1 MLKGHRLDNDKIG
14 YMARLKYN
22 FTWKKYHFTWKKYH
36 FTWKKYHRWFGLVLS
51 VFMLV
56 FCVSG
61 IILNHRE
68 VFSGCEV
75 SRRWLP
81 ASYHIKNFNNGVV
94 KGTVVKNQKTASDST
109 EQSLAVEKN
118 PSIHANSSESPDS
131 VLAYGCAG
139 VFLTDSRLS
148 TWQDFNRGLPA
159 SIDERNVRHIVKAK
173 DGSLWCAA
181 LRDVYRYDEN
191 SHRWKKVELPGNEER
206 IMDVALGKDSMTV
219 VALTRSYV
227 YKISIFDSC
236 RLQGKP
242 AMAKF
247 HVGPATVVPPP
258 SEDYEPKTTL
268 FKLVWHLHS
277 GEFFG
282 LPGKLVVDA
291 IALVLI
297 VLSITG
303 ILLFILPYG
312 IRRVKKLA
320 AKARM
325 KRLGKQFAWN
335 MKWHNKIGYVTIV
348 LTLWIAI
355 TGMCLRPPLM
365 VPLVLNKLP
374 QAVGEDGNVWQ
385 DKLRAIRWDATQGDW
400 LVSTSDGFLRVD
412 EDFSQAPKMLATDE
426 CPKLSPMG
434 VTVFESDGKGG
445 WIVGSFRGI
454 YRWNPV
460 KSAAN
465 RTSAVDPLLALSLK
479 DSANHPSSQIL
490 DYFTGKPSVET
501 SMIPISDNLV
511 CGYSE
516 DFLGGKPL
524 VFDFAKGVEDAKG
537 QAVDLAKLQENKNLS
552 ANPQNLES
560 NRQHLYDNDE
570 SKTSKNEESMSDLIC
585 ETAPMSLW
593 NVALELHV
601 GRCYSPFLGP
611 LSDFFVFLSG
621 LLITLV
627 LLSGYIISR
636 RRRKKAQAR
645 LK

>member
-1 MLKGHRLDNDKIG
+1 MGIVKIREMM
-14 YMARLKYN
+14 YLCNPKMNVMARLKYN
-22 FTWKKYHFTWKKYH
+22 FTWKKYH
-36 FTWKKYHRWFGLVLS
+36 RWLGLVLS

-75 SRRWLP
+75 SRKWLP
-81 ASYHIKNFNNGVV
+81 ASYRIKNFNNGVV
-94 KGTVVKNQKTASDST
+94 KGTVVKKSAAH
-109 EQSLAVEKN
+109 SL
-118 PSIHANSSESPDS
+118 SSENCDS
-131 VLAYGCAG
+131 VLVYGCAG

-148 TWQDFNRGLPA
+148 TWQDFNAGLPE
-159 SIDERNVRHIVKAK
+159 SIDERNVRHVVKAK
-173 DGSLWCAA
+173 DGLLWCAA

-206 IMDVALGKDSMTV
+206 IMDVALAKDSMTV
-219 VALTRSYV
+219 VALTRSRVFTIVPFVQYGEIV
-227 YKISIFDSC
+227 KI
-236 RLQGKP
+236 GKSSSETYRVESKIIP
-242 AMAKF
+242 APKK
-247 HVGPATVVPPP
+247 
-258 SEDYEPKTTL
+258 YEPKTTL

-312 IRRVKKLA
+312 IRRAKKLA

-365 VPLVLNKLP
+365 VPLVLSKLP

-385 DKLRAIRWDATQGDW
+385 DKLRAIRWDAVLGDW
-400 LVSTSDGFLRVD
+400 LVSTSEGFLRVD
-412 EDFSQAPKMLATDE
+412 EDFSQAPKMLPDDE

-434 VTVFESDGKGG
+434 VTVWESDGKGG

-460 KSAAN
+460 N
-465 RTSAVDPLLALSLK
+465 HSL
-479 DSANHPSSQIL
+479 NQIL
-490 DYFTGKPSVET
+490 DYFTGKPSEET

-537 QAVDLAKLQENKNLS
+537 QAVALC
-552 ANPQNLES
+552 
-560 NRQHLYDNDE
+560 NDE
-570 SKTSKNEESMSDLIC
+570 PKTSRNEESMSDLIC

-611 LSDFFVFLSG
+611 LSDLFVFLSG

-627 LLSGYIISR
+627 LLSGYIISH

-645 LK
+645 LR

>member
-1 MLKGHRLDNDKIG
+1 
-14 YMARLKYN
+14 MARL
-22 FTWKKYHFTWKKYH
+22 KYHFTWKKYP
-36 FTWKKYHRWFGLVLS
+36 RGLGVVLS

-75 SRRWLP
+75 SRKWLP
-81 ASYHIKNFNNGVV
+81 ASYHVKNFNNGVV

-118 PSIHANSSESPDS
+118 PSVHANSSESPDS
-131 VLAYGCAG
+131 VLVYGCAG

-148 TWQDFNRGLPA
+148 TWQDFNAGLPE
-159 SIDERNVRHIVKAK
+159 SIDERNVRHVVKAK

-206 IMDVALGKDSMTV
+206 IMDVALAKDSMTV
-219 VALTRSYV
+219 VALTRSRVFTIVPFVQYGEIV
-227 YKISIFDSC
+227 KI
-236 RLQGKP
+236 GKSSSETYRVESKIIP
-242 AMAKF
+242 APKK
-247 HVGPATVVPPP
+247 
-258 SEDYEPKTTL
+258 YEPKTTL

-312 IRRVKKLA
+312 IRRAKKLA

-365 VPLVLNKLP
+365 VPLVLSKLP

-385 DKLRAIRWDATQGDW
+385 DKLRAIRWDAVQGDW
-400 LVSTSDGFLRVD
+400 LVSTSEGFLRVD
-412 EDFSQAPKMLATDE
+412 EDFSQAPKMLPDDE

-434 VTVFESDGKGG
+434 VTVWESDGKGG

-460 KSAAN
+460 N
-465 RTSAVDPLLALSLK
+465 HSL
-479 DSANHPSSQIL
+479 NQIL
-490 DYFTGKPSVET
+490 DYFTGKPSEET

-537 QAVDLAKLQENKNLS
+537 QAVALC
-552 ANPQNLES
+552 
-560 NRQHLYDNDE
+560 NDE
-570 SKTSKNEESMSDLIC
+570 PKKSRNEESMSDLIC

-611 LSDFFVFLSG
+611 LSDLFVFLSG
-621 LLITLV
+621 LFITLV
-627 LLSGYIISR
+627 LLSGYIISH

>member
-1 MLKGHRLDNDKIG
+1 
-14 YMARLKYN
+14 MARLKYN
-22 FTWKKYHFTWKKYH
+22 

-68 VFSGCEV
+68 AFSGCEV
-75 SRRWLP
+75 SRKWLP

-94 KGTVVKNQKTASDST
+94 KGTVVKKSAAH
-109 EQSLAVEKN
+109 SL
-118 PSIHANSSESPDS
+118 SSENCDS

-148 TWQDFNRGLPA
+148 TWQDFNAGLPE
-159 SIDERNVRHIVKAK
+159 SIDERNVRHVVKAK

-206 IMDVALGKDSMTV
+206 IMDVALAKDSMTV
-219 VALTRSYV
+219 VALTRSRVFTIVPFVQYGEIV
-227 YKISIFDSC
+227 KI
-236 RLQGKP
+236 GKSSSETYRVESKIIP
-242 AMAKF
+242 APKK
-247 HVGPATVVPPP
+247 
-258 SEDYEPKTTL
+258 YEPKTTL

-282 LPGKLVVDA
+282 LSGKLVVDA

-312 IRRVKKLA
+312 IRRAKKLA

-365 VPLVLNKLP
+365 VPLVLSKLP

-385 DKLRAIRWDATQGDW
+385 DKLRAIRWDAVQGDW
-400 LVSTSDGFLRVD
+400 LVSTSEGFLRVD
-412 EDFSQAPKMLATDE
+412 EDFSQAPKMLPDDE
-426 CPKLSPMG
+426 CTKLSPMG
-434 VTVFESDGKGG
+434 VTVWESDGKGG

-460 KSAAN
+460 N
-465 RTSAVDPLLALSLK
+465 HSL
-479 DSANHPSSQIL
+479 NQIL
-490 DYFTGKPSVET
+490 DYFTGKPSEET

-537 QAVDLAKLQENKNLS
+537 QAVALC
-552 ANPQNLES
+552 
-560 NRQHLYDNDE
+560 NDE
-570 SKTSKNEESMSDLIC
+570 PKTSRNEESMSDLIC

-611 LSDFFVFLSG
+611 LSDLFVFLSG

-627 LLSGYIISR
+627 LLSGYIISH

>member
-1 MLKGHRLDNDKIG
+1 MGIVKIREMM
-14 YMARLKYN
+14 YLCNPKMNVMARLKYN
-22 FTWKKYHFTWKKYH
+22 FTWKKYH
-36 FTWKKYHRWFGLVLS
+36 RWLGLVLS

-75 SRRWLP
+75 SRKWLP

-94 KGTVVKNQKTASDST
+94 KGTVVKKSAAH
-109 EQSLAVEKN
+109 SL
-118 PSIHANSSESPDS
+118 SSENCDS
-131 VLAYGCAG
+131 VLVYGCAG

-148 TWQDFNRGLPA
+148 TWQDFNAGLPE
-159 SIDERNVRHIVKAK
+159 SIDERNVRHVVKAK

-206 IMDVALGKDSMTV
+206 IMDVALAKDSMTV
-219 VALTRSYV
+219 VALTRSRVFTIVPFVQYGEIV
-227 YKISIFDSC
+227 KI
-236 RLQGKP
+236 GKSSSETYRVESKIIP
-242 AMAKF
+242 APKK
-247 HVGPATVVPPP
+247 
-258 SEDYEPKTTL
+258 YEPKTTL

-282 LPGKLVVDA
+282 LLGKLVVDA

-312 IRRVKKLA
+312 IRRAKKLA

-365 VPLVLNKLP
+365 VPLVLSKLP

-385 DKLRAIRWDATQGDW
+385 DKLRAIRWDAVQGDW
-400 LVSTSDGFLRVD
+400 LVSTSEGFLRVD
-412 EDFSQAPKMLATDE
+412 EDFSQAPKMLPDDE

-434 VTVFESDGKGG
+434 VTVWESDGKGG

-460 KSAAN
+460 N
-465 RTSAVDPLLALSLK
+465 HSL
-479 DSANHPSSQIL
+479 NQIL
-490 DYFTGKPSVET
+490 DYFTGKPSEET

-537 QAVDLAKLQENKNLS
+537 QAVALC
-552 ANPQNLES
+552 
-560 NRQHLYDNDE
+560 NDE
-570 SKTSKNEESMSDLIC
+570 PKKSRNEESMSDLIC

-611 LSDFFVFLSG
+611 LSDLFVFLSG

-627 LLSGYIISR
+627 LLSGYIISH

>member
-1 MLKGHRLDNDKIG
+1 MGIVKIREMM
-14 YMARLKYN
+14 YLCNPKMNVMARLKYN
-22 FTWKKYHFTWKKYH
+22 FTWKKYH
-36 FTWKKYHRWFGLVLS
+36 RWLGLVLS

-75 SRRWLP
+75 SRKWLP
-81 ASYHIKNFNNGVV
+81 ASYYIKNFNNGVV
-94 KGTVVKNQKTASDST
+94 KGTVVKKSAAH
-109 EQSLAVEKN
+109 SL
-118 PSIHANSSESPDS
+118 SSENCDS

-148 TWQDFNRGLPA
+148 TWQDFNAGLPE
-159 SIDERNVRHIVKAK
+159 SIDERNVRHVVKAK

-206 IMDVALGKDSMTV
+206 IMDVALAKDSMTV
-219 VALTRSYV
+219 VALTRSRVFTIVPFVQYGEIV
-227 YKISIFDSC
+227 KI
-236 RLQGKP
+236 GKSSSETYRVESKIIP
-242 AMAKF
+242 APKK
-247 HVGPATVVPPP
+247 
-258 SEDYEPKTTL
+258 YEPKTTL

-312 IRRVKKLA
+312 IRRAKKLA

-365 VPLVLNKLP
+365 VPLVLSKLP

-385 DKLRAIRWDATQGDW
+385 DKLRAIRWDAVQGDW
-400 LVSTSDGFLRVD
+400 LVSTSEGFLRVD
-412 EDFSQAPKMLATDE
+412 EDFSQAPKMLPDDE

-434 VTVFESDGKGG
+434 VTVWESDGKGG

-460 KSAAN
+460 N
-465 RTSAVDPLLALSLK
+465 HSL
-479 DSANHPSSQIL
+479 NQIL
-490 DYFTGKPSVET
+490 DYFTGKPSEET

-537 QAVDLAKLQENKNLS
+537 QAVALC
-552 ANPQNLES
+552 
-560 NRQHLYDNDE
+560 NDE
-570 SKTSKNEESMSDLIC
+570 PKKSRNEESMSDLIC

-611 LSDFFVFLSG
+611 LSDLFVFLSG

-627 LLSGYIISR
+627 LLSGYIISH

>member
-1 MLKGHRLDNDKIG
+1 MNV
-14 YMARLKYN
+14 MARLKYN
-22 FTWKKYHFTWKKYH
+22 FTWKKYH
-36 FTWKKYHRWFGLVLS
+36 RWLGLVLS

-75 SRRWLP
+75 SRKWLP

-94 KGTVVKNQKTASDST
+94 KGTVVKKSAGH
-109 EQSLAVEKN
+109 SL
-118 PSIHANSSESPDS
+118 SSENCDS

-139 VFLTDSRLS
+139 VFLADSRLS
-148 TWQDFNRGLPA
+148 TWQDFNAGLPE
-159 SIDERNVRHIVKAK
+159 SIDERNVRHVVKAK

-206 IMDVALGKDSMTV
+206 IMDVALAKDSMTV
-219 VALTRSYV
+219 VALTRSRVFTIVPFVQYGEIV
-227 YKISIFDSC
+227 KI
-236 RLQGKP
+236 GKSSSETYRVESKIIP
-242 AMAKF
+242 APKK
-247 HVGPATVVPPP
+247 
-258 SEDYEPKTTL
+258 YEPKTTL

-312 IRRVKKLA
+312 IRRAKKLA

-365 VPLVLNKLP
+365 VPLVLSKLP

-385 DKLRAIRWDATQGDW
+385 DKLRAIRWDAVQGDW
-400 LVSTSDGFLRVD
+400 LVSTSEGFLRVD
-412 EDFSQAPKMLATDE
+412 EDFSQAPKMLPDDE

-434 VTVFESDGKGG
+434 VTVWESDGKGG

-454 YRWNPV
+454 YCWNPV
-460 KSAAN
+460 N
-465 RTSAVDPLLALSLK
+465 HSL
-479 DSANHPSSQIL
+479 NQIL
-490 DYFTGKPSVET
+490 DYFTGKPSEET

-537 QAVDLAKLQENKNLS
+537 QAVALC
-552 ANPQNLES
+552 
-560 NRQHLYDNDE
+560 NDE
-570 SKTSKNEESMSDLIC
+570 PKTSRNEESMSDLIC

-611 LSDFFVFLSG
+611 LSDLFVFLSG

-627 LLSGYIISR
+627 LLSGYIISH
-636 RRRKKAQAR
+636 RRRKKAQTR

>member
-1 MLKGHRLDNDKIG
+1 MGIVKIREMM
-14 YMARLKYN
+14 YLCNPKMNVMARLKYN
-22 FTWKKYHFTWKKYH
+22 

-68 VFSGCEV
+68 AFSGCEV
-75 SRRWLP
+75 SRKWLP
-81 ASYHIKNFNNGVV
+81 ASYHVKNFNNGVV
-94 KGTVVKNQKTASDST
+94 KGTVVKKSAAH
-109 EQSLAVEKN
+109 SL
-118 PSIHANSSESPDS
+118 SSENCDS
-131 VLAYGCAG
+131 VLVYGCAG

-148 TWQDFNRGLPA
+148 TWQDFNAGLPE
-159 SIDERNVRHIVKAK
+159 SIDERNVRHVVKAK

-206 IMDVALGKDSMTV
+206 IMDVALAKDSMTV
-219 VALTRSYV
+219 VALTRSRVFTIVPFVQYGEIG
-227 YKISIFDSC
+227 KI
-236 RLQGKP
+236 GKSSSETYRVESKIIP
-242 AMAKF
+242 APKK
-247 HVGPATVVPPP
+247 
-258 SEDYEPKTTL
+258 YEPKTTL

-312 IRRVKKLA
+312 IRRAKKLA

-365 VPLVLNKLP
+365 VPLVLSKLP
-374 QAVGEDGNVWQ
+374 QTVGEDGNVWQ
-385 DKLRAIRWDATQGDW
+385 DKLRAIRWDAVQGDW
-400 LVSTSDGFLRVD
+400 LVSTSEGFLRVD
-412 EDFSQAPKMLATDE
+412 EDFSQAPKMLPDDE

-434 VTVFESDGKGG
+434 VTVWESDGKGG

-460 KSAAN
+460 N
-465 RTSAVDPLLALSLK
+465 HSL
-479 DSANHPSSQIL
+479 NQIL
-490 DYFTGKPSVET
+490 DYFTGKPSEET

-537 QAVDLAKLQENKNLS
+537 QAVALC
-552 ANPQNLES
+552 
-560 NRQHLYDNDE
+560 NDE
-570 SKTSKNEESMSDLIC
+570 PKKTRNEESMSDLIC

-611 LSDFFVFLSG
+611 LSDLFVFLSG

-627 LLSGYIISR
+627 LLSGYIISH

>member
-1 MLKGHRLDNDKIG
+1 MGIVKIREMM
-14 YMARLKYN
+14 YLCNPKMNVMARLKYN
-22 FTWKKYHFTWKKYH
+22 FTWKKYH
-36 FTWKKYHRWFGLVLS
+36 RWLGLVLS

-61 IILNHRE
+61 IILNHRKA
-68 VFSGCEV
+68 FSGCEV
-75 SRRWLP
+75 SRKWLP

-94 KGTVVKNQKTASDST
+94 KGTVVKKSAAH
-109 EQSLAVEKN
+109 SL
-118 PSIHANSSESPDS
+118 SSENCDS

-148 TWQDFNRGLPA
+148 TWQDFNAGLPK
-159 SIDERNVRHIVKAK
+159 SIDERNVRHLVQAR

-191 SHRWKKVELPGNEER
+191 ARQWKKVELPGNEER
-206 IMDVALGKDSMTV
+206 IMDVALGKNSIQV
-219 VALTRSYV
+219 VALTRSRIFEITPIASNIDVSESPSSLDSSAKGGVSEKSPDIFEKKSGGFSEKVGTFLGKYRV
-227 YKISIFDSC
+227 EAKII
-236 RLQGKP
+236 P
-242 AMAKF
+242 APKN
-247 HVGPATVVPPP
+247 
-258 SEDYEPKTTL
+258 YEPKTTL

-312 IRRVKKLA
+312 IRRAKKLA

-365 VPLVLNKLP
+365 VPLVLSKLP

-385 DKLRAIRWDATQGDW
+385 DKLRAIRWDAVQGDW
-400 LVSTSDGFLRVD
+400 LVSTSEGFLRVD
-412 EDFSQAPKMLATDE
+412 EDFSQAPKMLPDDE

-434 VTVFESDGKGG
+434 VTVWESDGKGG

-460 KSAAN
+460 N
-465 RTSAVDPLLALSLK
+465 HSL
-479 DSANHPSSQIL
+479 NQIL
-490 DYFTGKPSVET
+490 DYFTGKPSEET

-537 QAVDLAKLQENKNLS
+537 QAVALC
-552 ANPQNLES
+552 
-560 NRQHLYDNDE
+560 NDE
-570 SKTSKNEESMSDLIC
+570 PKTSRNEESMSDLIC

-611 LSDFFVFLSG
+611 LSDLFVFLSG

-627 LLSGYIISR
+627 LLSGYIISH

>member
-1 MLKGHRLDNDKIG
+1 MGIVKIREMM
-14 YMARLKYN
+14 YLCNPKMNVMARLKYN
-22 FTWKKYHFTWKKYH
+22 FTWKKYH
-36 FTWKKYHRWFGLVLS
+36 RWLGLVLS

-75 SRRWLP
+75 SRKWLP
-81 ASYHIKNFNNGVV
+81 ASYYIKNFNNGVV
-94 KGTVVKNQKTASDST
+94 KGTVMKKSAAH
-109 EQSLAVEKN
+109 SL
-118 PSIHANSSESPDS
+118 SSENCDS
-131 VLAYGCAG
+131 VLVYGCAG

-148 TWQDFNRGLPA
+148 TWQDFNAGLPE
-159 SIDERNVRHIVKAK
+159 SIDERNVRHVVKAK

-206 IMDVALGKDSMTV
+206 IMDVALAKDSMTV
-219 VALTRSYV
+219 VALTRSRVFTIVPFVQYGEIV
-227 YKISIFDSC
+227 KI
-236 RLQGKP
+236 GKSSSETYRVESKIIP
-242 AMAKF
+242 APKK
-247 HVGPATVVPPP
+247 
-258 SEDYEPKTTL
+258 YEPKTTL

-312 IRRVKKLA
+312 IRRAKKLA

-365 VPLVLNKLP
+365 VPLVLSKLP

-385 DKLRAIRWDATQGDW
+385 DKLRAIRWDAVQGDW
-400 LVSTSDGFLRVD
+400 LVSTSEGFLRVD
-412 EDFSQAPKMLATDE
+412 EDFSQAPKMLPDDE

-434 VTVFESDGKGG
+434 VTVWESDGKGG

-460 KSAAN
+460 N
-465 RTSAVDPLLALSLK
+465 HSL
-479 DSANHPSSQIL
+479 NQIL
-490 DYFTGKPSVET
+490 DYFTGKPSEET

-537 QAVDLAKLQENKNLS
+537 QAVALC
-552 ANPQNLES
+552 
-560 NRQHLYDNDE
+560 NDE
-570 SKTSKNEESMSDLIC
+570 PKTSRNEESMSDLIC

-611 LSDFFVFLSG
+611 LSDLFVFLSG

-627 LLSGYIISR
+627 LLSGYIISH

>member
-1 MLKGHRLDNDKIG
+1 MGIVKIREMM
-14 YMARLKYN
+14 YLCNPKMNVMARLKYN
-22 FTWKKYHFTWKKYH
+22 FTWKKYH
-36 FTWKKYHRWFGLVLS
+36 RWLGLVLS

-75 SRRWLP
+75 SRKWLP

-94 KGTVVKNQKTASDST
+94 KGTVVKKSAAH
-109 EQSLAVEKN
+109 SL
-118 PSIHANSSESPDS
+118 SSENCDS

-148 TWQDFNRGLPA
+148 TWQDFNAGLPE
-159 SIDERNVRHIVKAK
+159 SIDERNVRHVVKAK

-206 IMDVALGKDSMTV
+206 IMDVALAKDSMTV
-219 VALTRSYV
+219 VALTRSRVFTIVPFVQYGEIV
-227 YKISIFDSC
+227 KI
-236 RLQGKP
+236 GKSSSETYRVESKIIP
-242 AMAKF
+242 APKK
-247 HVGPATVVPPP
+247 
-258 SEDYEPKTTL
+258 YEPKTTL

-312 IRRVKKLA
+312 IRRAKKLA

-365 VPLVLNKLP
+365 VPLVLSKLP

-385 DKLRAIRWDATQGDW
+385 DKLRAIRWDAVQGDW
-400 LVSTSDGFLRVD
+400 LVSTSEGFLRVD
-412 EDFSQAPKMLATDE
+412 EDFSQAPKMLPDDE

-434 VTVFESDGKGG
+434 VTVWESDGKGG

-460 KSAAN
+460 N
-465 RTSAVDPLLALSLK
+465 HSL
-479 DSANHPSSQIL
+479 NQIL
-490 DYFTGKPSVET
+490 DYFTGKPSEET
-501 SMIPISDNLV
+501 SMIPISDNPV

-537 QAVDLAKLQENKNLS
+537 QAVALC
-552 ANPQNLES
+552 
-560 NRQHLYDNDE
+560 NDE
-570 SKTSKNEESMSDLIC
+570 PKTSRNEESMSDLIC

-611 LSDFFVFLSG
+611 LSDLFVFLSG

-627 LLSGYIISR
+627 LLSGYIISH

>member
-1 MLKGHRLDNDKIG
+1 
-14 YMARLKYN
+14 MARLKYN
-22 FTWKKYHFTWKKYH
+22 FTWKKYH
-36 FTWKKYHRWFGLVLS
+36 RWLGLVLS

-56 FCVSG
+56 FSVSG

-75 SRRWLP
+75 SRKWLP

-94 KGTVVKNQKTASDST
+94 KGTVVKKSAAH
-109 EQSLAVEKN
+109 SL
-118 PSIHANSSESPDS
+118 SSENCDS

-148 TWQDFNRGLPA
+148 TWQDFNAGLPE
-159 SIDERNVRHIVKAK
+159 SIDERNVRHVVKAK

-206 IMDVALGKDSMTV
+206 IMDVALAKDSMTV
-219 VALTRSYV
+219 VALTRSRVFTIVPFVQYGEIV
-227 YKISIFDSC
+227 KI
-236 RLQGKP
+236 GKSSSETYRVESKIIP
-242 AMAKF
+242 APKK
-247 HVGPATVVPPP
+247 
-258 SEDYEPKTTL
+258 YEPKTTL

-312 IRRVKKLA
+312 IRRAKKLA

-365 VPLVLNKLP
+365 VPLVLSKLP

-385 DKLRAIRWDATQGDW
+385 DKLRAIRWDAVQDDW
-400 LVSTSDGFLRVD
+400 LVSTSEGFLRVD
-412 EDFSQAPKMLATDE
+412 EDFSQAPKMLPDDE

-434 VTVFESDGKGG
+434 VTVWESDGKGG

-460 KSAAN
+460 N
-465 RTSAVDPLLALSLK
+465 HSL
-479 DSANHPSSQIL
+479 NQIL
-490 DYFTGKPSVET
+490 DYFTGKPSEET

-537 QAVDLAKLQENKNLS
+537 QAVALC
-552 ANPQNLES
+552 
-560 NRQHLYDNDE
+560 NDE
-570 SKTSKNEESMSDLIC
+570 PKTSRNEESMSDLIC

-611 LSDFFVFLSG
+611 LSDLFVFLSG

-627 LLSGYIISR
+627 FLSGYIISH

>member
-1 MLKGHRLDNDKIG
+1 
-14 YMARLKYN
+14 MARLKYN
-22 FTWKKYHFTWKKYH
+22 FTWKKYH
-36 FTWKKYHRWFGLVLS
+36 RWLGLVLS

-75 SRRWLP
+75 SRKWLP
-81 ASYHIKNFNNGVV
+81 ASYYIKNFNNGVV
-94 KGTVVKNQKTASDST
+94 KGTVVKKSAAH
-109 EQSLAVEKN
+109 SL
-118 PSIHANSSESPDS
+118 SSENCDS

-148 TWQDFNRGLPA
+148 TWQDFNAGLPE
-159 SIDERNVRHIVKAK
+159 SIDERNVRHVVKAK

-191 SHRWKKVELPGNEER
+191 SHRWKKVELPDNEER
-206 IMDVALGKDSMTV
+206 IMDVALAKDSMTV
-219 VALTRSYV
+219 VALTRSRVFTIVPFVQYGEIV
-227 YKISIFDSC
+227 KI
-236 RLQGKP
+236 GKSSSETYRVESKIIP
-242 AMAKF
+242 APKK
-247 HVGPATVVPPP
+247 
-258 SEDYEPKTTL
+258 YEPKTTL

-312 IRRVKKLA
+312 IRRAKKLA

-365 VPLVLNKLP
+365 VPLVLSKLP

-385 DKLRAIRWDATQGDW
+385 DKLRAIRWDAVQGDW
-400 LVSTSDGFLRVD
+400 LVSTSEGFLRVD
-412 EDFSQAPKMLATDE
+412 EDFSQAPKMLPDDE

-434 VTVFESDGKGG
+434 VTVWESDSKGG

-460 KSAAN
+460 N
-465 RTSAVDPLLALSLK
+465 HSL
-479 DSANHPSSQIL
+479 NQIL
-490 DYFTGKPSVET
+490 DYFTGKPSEET

-537 QAVDLAKLQENKNLS
+537 QAVALC
-552 ANPQNLES
+552 
-560 NRQHLYDNDE
+560 NDE
-570 SKTSKNEESMSDLIC
+570 PKTSRNEESMSDLIC

-611 LSDFFVFLSG
+611 LSDLFVFLSG

-627 LLSGYIISR
+627 LLSGYIISH

>member
-1 MLKGHRLDNDKIG
+1 MGIVKIREMM
-14 YMARLKYN
+14 YLCNPKMNVMARLKYN
-22 FTWKKYHFTWKKYH
+22 FTWKKYH
-36 FTWKKYHRWFGLVLS
+36 RWLGLVLS

-75 SRRWLP
+75 SRKWLP
-81 ASYHIKNFNNGVV
+81 ASYYIKNFNNGVV
-94 KGTVVKNQKTASDST
+94 KGTVVKKSAAH
-109 EQSLAVEKN
+109 SL
-118 PSIHANSSESPDS
+118 SSENCDS

-148 TWQDFNRGLPA
+148 TWQDFNAGLPE
-159 SIDERNVRHIVKAK
+159 SIDERNVRHVVKAK

-206 IMDVALGKDSMTV
+206 IMDVALAKDSVTV
-219 VALTRSYV
+219 VALTRSRVFTIVPFVQYGEIV
-227 YKISIFDSC
+227 KI
-236 RLQGKP
+236 GKSSSETYRVESKIIP
-242 AMAKF
+242 APKK
-247 HVGPATVVPPP
+247 
-258 SEDYEPKTTL
+258 YEPKTTL
-268 FKLVWHLHS
+268 FKLVWYLHS

-312 IRRVKKLA
+312 IRRAKKLA

-365 VPLVLNKLP
+365 VPLVLSKLP

-385 DKLRAIRWDATQGDW
+385 DKLRAIRWDAVQGDW
-400 LVSTSDGFLRVD
+400 LVSTSEGFLRVD
-412 EDFSQAPKMLATDE
+412 EDFSQAPKMLPDDE

-434 VTVFESDGKGG
+434 VTVWESDGKGG

-460 KSAAN
+460 N
-465 RTSAVDPLLALSLK
+465 HSL
-479 DSANHPSSQIL
+479 NQIL
-490 DYFTGKPSVET
+490 DYFTGKPSEET

-537 QAVDLAKLQENKNLS
+537 QAVALC
-552 ANPQNLES
+552 
-560 NRQHLYDNDE
+560 NDE
-570 SKTSKNEESMSDLIC
+570 PKKSRNEESMSDLIC

-611 LSDFFVFLSG
+611 LSDLFVFLSG

-627 LLSGYIISR
+627 LLSGYIISH

>member
-1 MLKGHRLDNDKIG
+1 
-14 YMARLKYN
+14 MARLKYN
-22 FTWKKYHFTWKKYH
+22 FTWKKYH
-36 FTWKKYHRWFGLVLS
+36 RWLGLVLS

-75 SRRWLP
+75 SRKWLP
-81 ASYHIKNFNNGVV
+81 ASYYIKNFNNGVV
-94 KGTVVKNQKTASDST
+94 KGTVVKKSAAH
-109 EQSLAVEKN
+109 SL
-118 PSIHANSSESPDS
+118 SSENCDS

-148 TWQDFNRGLPA
+148 TWQDFNAGLPE
-159 SIDERNVRHIVKAK
+159 SIDERNVRHVVKAK

-206 IMDVALGKDSMTV
+206 IMDVALAKDSMTV
-219 VALTRSYV
+219 VALTRSRVFTIVPFVQYGEIV
-227 YKISIFDSC
+227 KI
-236 RLQGKP
+236 GKSSSETYRVESKIIP
-242 AMAKF
+242 APKK
-247 HVGPATVVPPP
+247 
-258 SEDYEPKTTL
+258 YEPKTTL

-312 IRRVKKLA
+312 IRRAKKLA

-365 VPLVLNKLP
+365 VPLVLSKLP

-385 DKLRAIRWDATQGDW
+385 DKLRAIRWDAVQGDW
-400 LVSTSDGFLRVD
+400 LVSTSEGFLRVD
-412 EDFSQAPKMLATDE
+412 EDFSQAPKMLPDDE

-434 VTVFESDGKGG
+434 VTVWESDGKGG

-460 KSAAN
+460 N
-465 RTSAVDPLLALSLK
+465 HSL
-479 DSANHPSSQIL
+479 NQIL
-490 DYFTGKPSVET
+490 DYFTGKPSEET

-537 QAVDLAKLQENKNLS
+537 QAVALC
-552 ANPQNLES
+552 
-560 NRQHLYDNDE
+560 NDE
-570 SKTSKNEESMSDLIC
+570 PKKSRNEESMSDLIC

-611 LSDFFVFLSG
+611 LSDLFVFLSG

-627 LLSGYIISR
+627 FLSGYIISH

>member
-1 MLKGHRLDNDKIG
+1 MGIVKIREMM
-14 YMARLKYN
+14 YLCNPKMNVMARLKYN
-22 FTWKKYHFTWKKYH
+22 FTWKKYH
-36 FTWKKYHRWFGLVLS
+36 RWLGLVLS

-68 VFSGCEV
+68 AFSGCEV
-75 SRRWLP
+75 SRKWLP
-81 ASYHIKNFNNGVV
+81 ASYHVKNFNNGVV

-118 PSIHANSSESPDS
+118 PSVHANSSESPDS
-131 VLAYGCAG
+131 VLVYGCAG

-148 TWQDFNRGLPA
+148 TWQDFNAGLPE
-159 SIDERNVRHIVKAK
+159 SIDERNVRHVVKAK

-206 IMDVALGKDSMTV
+206 IMDVALAKDSMTV
-219 VALTRSYV
+219 VALTRSRVFTIVPFVQYGEIV
-227 YKISIFDSC
+227 KI
-236 RLQGKP
+236 GKSSSETYRVESKIIP
-242 AMAKF
+242 APKK
-247 HVGPATVVPPP
+247 
-258 SEDYEPKTTL
+258 YEPKTTL

-312 IRRVKKLA
+312 IRRAKKLA

-365 VPLVLNKLP
+365 VPLVLSKLP

-385 DKLRAIRWDATQGDW
+385 DKLRAIRWDAVQGDW
-400 LVSTSDGFLRVD
+400 LVSTSEGFLRVD
-412 EDFSQAPKMLATDE
+412 EDFSQAPKMLPDDE

-434 VTVFESDGKGG
+434 VTVWESDGKGG

-460 KSAAN
+460 N
-465 RTSAVDPLLALSLK
+465 HSL
-479 DSANHPSSQIL
+479 NQIL
-490 DYFTGKPSVET
+490 DYFTGKPSEET

-537 QAVDLAKLQENKNLS
+537 QAVALC
-552 ANPQNLES
+552 
-560 NRQHLYDNDE
+560 NDE
-570 SKTSKNEESMSDLIC
+570 PKKSRNEESMSDLIC

-611 LSDFFVFLSG
+611 LSDLFVFLSG

-627 LLSGYIISR
+627 LLSGYIISH

>member
-1 MLKGHRLDNDKIG
+1 
-14 YMARLKYN
+14 MARLKYN
-22 FTWKKYHFTWKKYH
+22 FTWKKYH
-36 FTWKKYHRWFGLVLS
+36 RWLGLVLS

-75 SRRWLP
+75 SRKWLP

-94 KGTVVKNQKTASDST
+94 KGTVVKKSAAH
-109 EQSLAVEKN
+109 SL
-118 PSIHANSSESPDS
+118 SSENCDS

-148 TWQDFNRGLPA
+148 TWQDFNAGLPE
-159 SIDERNVRHIVKAK
+159 SIDERNVRHVVKAK

-206 IMDVALGKDSMTV
+206 IMDVALAKDSMTV
-219 VALTRSYV
+219 VALTRSRVFTIVPFVQYGEIV
-227 YKISIFDSC
+227 KI
-236 RLQGKP
+236 GKSFSETYRVESKIIP
-242 AMAKF
+242 APKK
-247 HVGPATVVPPP
+247 
-258 SEDYEPKTTL
+258 YEPKTTL

-312 IRRVKKLA
+312 IRRAKELA
-320 AKARM
+320 VKARM

-335 MKWHNKIGYVTIV
+335 LKWHNKIGYVTIV

-365 VPLVLNKLP
+365 VPLALSKLP

-385 DKLRAIRWDATQGDW
+385 DKLRAIRWDAVQGDW
-400 LVSTSDGFLRVD
+400 LVSTSEGFLRVD
-412 EDFSQAPKMLATDE
+412 EDFSQAPKMLPDDE

-434 VTVFESDGKGG
+434 VTVWESDGKGG

-460 KSAAN
+460 N
-465 RTSAVDPLLALSLK
+465 HSL
-479 DSANHPSSQIL
+479 NQIL
-490 DYFTGKPSVET
+490 DYFTGKPSEET

-537 QAVDLAKLQENKNLS
+537 QAVALC
-552 ANPQNLES
+552 
-560 NRQHLYDNDE
+560 NDE
-570 SKTSKNEESMSDLIC
+570 PKTSRNEESMSDLIC

-611 LSDFFVFLSG
+611 LSDLFVFLSG

-627 LLSGYIISR
+627 LLSGYIISH

>member
-1 MLKGHRLDNDKIG
+1 
-14 YMARLKYN
+14 MARLKYN
-22 FTWKKYHFTWKKYH
+22 FTWKKYH
-36 FTWKKYHRWFGLVLS
+36 RWLGLVLS

-75 SRRWLP
+75 SRKWLP
-81 ASYHIKNFNNGVV
+81 ASYYIKNFNNGVV
-94 KGTVVKNQKTASDST
+94 KGTVVKKSAAH
-109 EQSLAVEKN
+109 SL
-118 PSIHANSSESPDS
+118 SSENCDS
-131 VLAYGCAG
+131 VLVYGCAG

-148 TWQDFNRGLPA
+148 TWQDFNAGLPE
-159 SIDERNVRHIVKAK
+159 SIDERNVRHVVKAK

-206 IMDVALGKDSMTV
+206 IMDVALAKDSMTV
-219 VALTRSYV
+219 VALTRSRVFTIVPFVQYGEIV
-227 YKISIFDSC
+227 KI
-236 RLQGKP
+236 GKSSSETYRVESKIIP
-242 AMAKF
+242 APKK
-247 HVGPATVVPPP
+247 
-258 SEDYEPKTTL
+258 YEPKTTL

-312 IRRVKKLA
+312 IRRAKKLA

-365 VPLVLNKLP
+365 VPLVLSKLP

-385 DKLRAIRWDATQGDW
+385 DKLRAIRWDAVQGDW
-400 LVSTSDGFLRVD
+400 LVSTSEGFLRVD
-412 EDFSQAPKMLATDE
+412 EDFSQAPKMLPDDE

-434 VTVFESDGKGG
+434 VTVWESDGKGG

-460 KSAAN
+460 N
-465 RTSAVDPLLALSLK
+465 HSL
-479 DSANHPSSQIL
+479 NQIL
-490 DYFTGKPSVET
+490 DYFTGKPSEET

-537 QAVDLAKLQENKNLS
+537 QAVALC
-552 ANPQNLES
+552 
-560 NRQHLYDNDE
+560 NDE
-570 SKTSKNEESMSDLIC
+570 PKTSRNEESMSDLIC

-611 LSDFFVFLSG
+611 LSDLFVFLSG

-627 LLSGYIISR
+627 FLSGYIISH

>member
-1 MLKGHRLDNDKIG
+1 
-14 YMARLKYN
+14 MARLKYN
-22 FTWKKYHFTWKKYH
+22 

-68 VFSGCEV
+68 AFSGCEV
-75 SRRWLP
+75 SRKWLP
-81 ASYHIKNFNNGVV
+81 ASYHVKNFNNGIV
-94 KGTVVKNQKTASDST
+94 KGTVVKNSGSLAISEGFSDSI
-109 EQSLAVEKN
+109 LV
-118 PSIHANSSESPDS
+118 
-131 VLAYGCAG
+131 YGCAG
-139 VFLTDSRLS
+139 VFLTDYQLS
-148 TWQDFNRGLPA
+148 TWQDFNAGLPK
-159 SIDERNVRHIVKAK
+159 SIDERNVRHLVQAK

-191 SHRWKKVELPGNEER
+191 ARQWKKVELPGNEER
-206 IMDVALGKDSMTV
+206 IMDVALGKNSIQV
-219 VALTRSYV
+219 VALTRSRIFEITPIASNIDVSESPSSLDSSAKGEVSEKSPDIFEKKSGGFSEKVGTFLGKYRV
-227 YKISIFDSC
+227 EAKII
-236 RLQGKP
+236 P
-242 AMAKF
+242 APKN
-247 HVGPATVVPPP
+247 
-258 SEDYEPKTTL
+258 YEPKTTL

-303 ILLFILPYG
+303 IILFILPYG
-312 IRRVKKLA
+312 IRRAKKLA
-320 AKARM
+320 GKARM

-365 VPLVLNKLP
+365 VPLVLSKLP
-374 QAVGEDGNVWQ
+374 QTVGEDGNVWQ
-385 DKLRAIRWDATQGDW
+385 DKLRAIRWDAVQGDW

-412 EDFSQAPKMLATDE
+412 EDFAKAPKMLPADE

-434 VTVFESDGKGG
+434 VTVWESDGKGG
-445 WIVGSFRGI
+445 WIVGSFRGM

-460 KSAAN
+460 
-465 RTSAVDPLLALSLK
+465 
-479 DSANHPSSQIL
+479 NHKSQIL
-490 DYFTGKPSVET
+490 DYFTNEPCVET
-501 SMIPISDNLV
+501 SMIPISDNLI

-516 DFLGGKPL
+516 DLFDREPM

-537 QAVDLAKLQENKNLS
+537 QVINIL
-552 ANPQNLES
+552 
-560 NRQHLYDNDE
+560 DE
-570 SKTSKNEESMSDLIC
+570 KDAMSDLIC

-593 NVALELHV
+593 NIALELHV

-611 LSDFFVFLSG
+611 LSDLFVFLSG

-627 LLSGYIISR
+627 LLSGYIISH

>member
-1 MLKGHRLDNDKIG
+1 MGIVKIREMM
-14 YMARLKYN
+14 YLCNPKMNVMARLKYN
-22 FTWKKYHFTWKKYH
+22 FTWKKYH
-36 FTWKKYHRWFGLVLS
+36 RWLGLVLS

-75 SRRWLP
+75 SRKWLP
-81 ASYHIKNFNNGVV
+81 ASYYIKNFNNGVV
-94 KGTVVKNQKTASDST
+94 KGTVVKKSAAH
-109 EQSLAVEKN
+109 SL
-118 PSIHANSSESPDS
+118 SSEDCDS
-131 VLAYGCAG
+131 VLVYGCAG

-148 TWQDFNRGLPA
+148 TWQDFNVGLPE
-159 SIDERNVRHIVKAK
+159 SIDERNVRHVVKAK

-206 IMDVALGKDSMTV
+206 IMDVALTKDSMTV
-219 VALTRSYV
+219 VALTRSRVFTIVPFVQYGEIV
-227 YKISIFDSC
+227 KI
-236 RLQGKP
+236 GKSSSETYRVESKIIP
-242 AMAKF
+242 APKK
-247 HVGPATVVPPP
+247 
-258 SEDYEPKTTL
+258 YEPKTTL

-312 IRRVKKLA
+312 IRRAKKLA

-365 VPLVLNKLP
+365 VPLVLSKLP

-385 DKLRAIRWDATQGDW
+385 DKLRAIRWDAVQGDW
-400 LVSTSDGFLRVD
+400 LVSTSEGFLRVD
-412 EDFSQAPKMLATDE
+412 EDFSQAPKMLPDDE

-434 VTVFESDGKGG
+434 VTVWESDGKGG

-460 KSAAN
+460 N
-465 RTSAVDPLLALSLK
+465 HSL
-479 DSANHPSSQIL
+479 NQIL
-490 DYFTGKPSVET
+490 DYFTGKPSEET

-537 QAVDLAKLQENKNLS
+537 QAVALC
-552 ANPQNLES
+552 
-560 NRQHLYDNDE
+560 NDE
-570 SKTSKNEESMSDLIC
+570 PKKSRNEESMSDLIC

-611 LSDFFVFLSG
+611 LSDLFVFLSG

-627 LLSGYIISR
+627 LLSGYIISH

>member
-1 MLKGHRLDNDKIG
+1 MMYLCNPKMNV
-14 YMARLKYN
+14 MARLKYN
-22 FTWKKYHFTWKKYH
+22 FTWKKYH
-36 FTWKKYHRWFGLVLS
+36 RWLGLVLS

-75 SRRWLP
+75 SRKWLP
-81 ASYHIKNFNNGVV
+81 ASYYIKNFNNGVV
-94 KGTVVKNQKTASDST
+94 KGTVVKKSAAH
-109 EQSLAVEKN
+109 SL
-118 PSIHANSSESPDS
+118 SSENCDS

-148 TWQDFNRGLPA
+148 TWQDFNAGLPE
-159 SIDERNVRHIVKAK
+159 SIDERNVRHVVKAK

-191 SHRWKKVELPGNEER
+191 SHRWKKVEMPGNEER
-206 IMDVALGKDSMTV
+206 IMDVALAKDSMTV
-219 VALTRSYV
+219 VALTRSRVFTIVPFVQYGEIV
-227 YKISIFDSC
+227 KI
-236 RLQGKP
+236 GKSSSETYRVESKIIP
-242 AMAKF
+242 APKK
-247 HVGPATVVPPP
+247 
-258 SEDYEPKTTL
+258 YEPKTTL

-312 IRRVKKLA
+312 IRRAKKLA

-365 VPLVLNKLP
+365 VPLVLSKLP

-385 DKLRAIRWDATQGDW
+385 DKLRAIRWDAVQGDW
-400 LVSTSDGFLRVD
+400 LVSTSEGFLRVD
-412 EDFSQAPKMLATDE
+412 EDFSQAPKMLPDDE

-434 VTVFESDGKGG
+434 VTVWESDGKGG

-454 YRWNPV
+454 YRWNPE
-460 KSAAN
+460 N
-465 RTSAVDPLLALSLK
+465 HSL
-479 DSANHPSSQIL
+479 NQIL
-490 DYFTGKPSVET
+490 DYFIGKPSEET

-537 QAVDLAKLQENKNLS
+537 QAVALC
-552 ANPQNLES
+552 
-560 NRQHLYDNDE
+560 NDE
-570 SKTSKNEESMSDLIC
+570 PKKSRNEESMSDLIC

-611 LSDFFVFLSG
+611 LSDLFVFLSG

-627 LLSGYIISR
+627 LLSGYIISH

>member
-1 MLKGHRLDNDKIG
+1 MMYLCNPKMNV
-14 YMARLKYN
+14 MARLKYN
-22 FTWKKYHFTWKKYH
+22 FTWKKYH
-36 FTWKKYHRWFGLVLS
+36 RWLGLVLS

-75 SRRWLP
+75 SRKWLP

-94 KGTVVKNQKTASDST
+94 KGTVVKKSAAHS
-109 EQSLAVEKN
+109 
-118 PSIHANSSESPDS
+118 PSSENCDS

-148 TWQDFNRGLPA
+148 TWQDFNAGLLE
-159 SIDERNVRHIVKAK
+159 SIDERNVRHVVKAK

-206 IMDVALGKDSMTV
+206 IMDVALAKDSMTV
-219 VALTRSYV
+219 VALTRSRVFTIVPFVQYGEIV
-227 YKISIFDSC
+227 KI
-236 RLQGKP
+236 GKSSSETYRVESKIIP
-242 AMAKF
+242 APKK
-247 HVGPATVVPPP
+247 
-258 SEDYEPKTTL
+258 YEPKTTL

-312 IRRVKKLA
+312 IRRAKKLA

-335 MKWHNKIGYVTIV
+335 MKWHNKIGYFTIV

-365 VPLVLNKLP
+365 VPLVLSKLP

-385 DKLRAIRWDATQGDW
+385 DKLRAIRWDAVQGDW
-400 LVSTSDGFLRVD
+400 LVSTSEGFLRVD
-412 EDFSQAPKMLATDE
+412 EDFSQAPKMLPDDE

-434 VTVFESDGKGG
+434 VTVWESDGKGG

-460 KSAAN
+460 N
-465 RTSAVDPLLALSLK
+465 HSL
-479 DSANHPSSQIL
+479 NQIL
-490 DYFTGKPSVET
+490 DYFTGKPSEET

-537 QAVDLAKLQENKNLS
+537 QVVALC
-552 ANPQNLES
+552 
-560 NRQHLYDNDE
+560 NDE
-570 SKTSKNEESMSDLIC
+570 PKTSRNEESMSDLIC

-611 LSDFFVFLSG
+611 LSDLFVFLSG

-627 LLSGYIISR
+627 LLSGYIISH

>member
-1 MLKGHRLDNDKIG
+1 MGIVKIREMM
-14 YMARLKYN
+14 YLCNPKMNVMARLKYN
-22 FTWKKYHFTWKKYH
+22 

-75 SRRWLP
+75 SRKWLP
-81 ASYHIKNFNNGVV
+81 ASYRIKNFNNGVV

-118 PSIHANSSESPDS
+118 PSVHANSSESPDS
-131 VLAYGCAG
+131 VLVYGCAG

-148 TWQDFNRGLPA
+148 TWQDFNAGLPE
-159 SIDERNVRHIVKAK
+159 SIDERNVRHVVKAK

-206 IMDVALGKDSMTV
+206 IMDVALAKDSMTV
-219 VALTRSYV
+219 VALTRSRVFTIVPFVQYGEIV
-227 YKISIFDSC
+227 KI
-236 RLQGKP
+236 GKSSSETYRVESKIIP
-242 AMAKF
+242 APKK
-247 HVGPATVVPPP
+247 
-258 SEDYEPKTTL
+258 YEPKTTL

-312 IRRVKKLA
+312 IRRAKKLA

-365 VPLVLNKLP
+365 VPLVLSKLP

-385 DKLRAIRWDATQGDW
+385 DKLRAIRWDAVQGDW
-400 LVSTSDGFLRVD
+400 LVSTSEGFLRVD
-412 EDFSQAPKMLATDE
+412 EDFSQAPKMLPDDE

-434 VTVFESDGKGG
+434 VTVWESDGKGG

-460 KSAAN
+460 N
-465 RTSAVDPLLALSLK
+465 HSL
-479 DSANHPSSQIL
+479 NQIL
-490 DYFTGKPSVET
+490 DYFTGKPSEET

-537 QAVDLAKLQENKNLS
+537 QAVALC
-552 ANPQNLES
+552 
-560 NRQHLYDNDE
+560 NDE
-570 SKTSKNEESMSDLIC
+570 PKTSRNEESMSDLIC

-611 LSDFFVFLSG
+611 LSDLFVFLSG

-627 LLSGYIISR
+627 LLSGYIISH
-636 RRRKKAQAR
+636 RRRKKAQER
-645 LK
+645 KHMSFMIHKRES

>member
-1 MLKGHRLDNDKIG
+1 MGIVKIREMM
-14 YMARLKYN
+14 YLCNPKMNVMARLKYN
-22 FTWKKYHFTWKKYH
+22 FTWKKYH
-36 FTWKKYHRWFGLVLS
+36 RWLGLVLS

-56 FCVSG
+56 FSVSG

-75 SRRWLP
+75 SRKWLP

-94 KGTVVKNQKTASDST
+94 KGTVMKKSAAH
-109 EQSLAVEKN
+109 SL
-118 PSIHANSSESPDS
+118 SSENCDS

-148 TWQDFNRGLPA
+148 TWQDFNAGLPE
-159 SIDERNVRHIVKAK
+159 SIDERNVRHVVKAK

-206 IMDVALGKDSMTV
+206 IMDVALAKDSMTV
-219 VALTRSYV
+219 VALTRSRVFTIVPFVQYGEIV
-227 YKISIFDSC
+227 KI
-236 RLQGKP
+236 GKSSSETYRVESKIIP
-242 AMAKF
+242 APKK
-247 HVGPATVVPPP
+247 
-258 SEDYEPKTTL
+258 YEPKTTL
-268 FKLVWHLHS
+268 FKLIWHLHS

-312 IRRVKKLA
+312 IRRAKKLA

-365 VPLVLNKLP
+365 VPLVLSKLP

-385 DKLRAIRWDATQGDW
+385 DKLRAIRWDAVQGDW
-400 LVSTSDGFLRVD
+400 LVSTSEGFLRVD
-412 EDFSQAPKMLATDE
+412 EDFSQAPKMLPDAE

-434 VTVFESDGKGG
+434 VTVWESDGKGG

-460 KSAAN
+460 N
-465 RTSAVDPLLALSLK
+465 HSL
-479 DSANHPSSQIL
+479 NQIL
-490 DYFTGKPSVET
+490 DYFTGKPSEET

-537 QAVDLAKLQENKNLS
+537 QAVALC
-552 ANPQNLES
+552 
-560 NRQHLYDNDE
+560 NDE
-570 SKTSKNEESMSDLIC
+570 PKTSRNEESMSDLIC

-611 LSDFFVFLSG
+611 LSDLFVFLSG

-627 LLSGYIISR
+627 LLSGYIISH

>member
-1 MLKGHRLDNDKIG
+1 MGIVKIREMM
-14 YMARLKYN
+14 YLCNPKMNVMARLKYN
-22 FTWKKYHFTWKKYH
+22 FTWKKYH
-36 FTWKKYHRWFGLVLS
+36 RWLGLVLS

-75 SRRWLP
+75 SRKWLP
-81 ASYHIKNFNNGVV
+81 ASYYIKNFNNGVV
-94 KGTVVKNQKTASDST
+94 KGTVVKKSAAH
-109 EQSLAVEKN
+109 SL
-118 PSIHANSSESPDS
+118 SSENCDS
-131 VLAYGCAG
+131 VLVYGCAG

-148 TWQDFNRGLPA
+148 TWQDFNAGLPE
-159 SIDERNVRHIVKAK
+159 SIDERNVRHVVKAK
-173 DGSLWCAA
+173 NGSLWCAA

-206 IMDVALGKDSMTV
+206 IMDVALAKDSMTV
-219 VALTRSYV
+219 VALTRSRVFTIVPFVQYGEIV
-227 YKISIFDSC
+227 KI
-236 RLQGKP
+236 GKSSSETYRVESKIIP
-242 AMAKF
+242 APKK
-247 HVGPATVVPPP
+247 
-258 SEDYEPKTTL
+258 YEPKTTL

-312 IRRVKKLA
+312 IRRAKKLA

-365 VPLVLNKLP
+365 VPLVLSKLP

-385 DKLRAIRWDATQGDW
+385 DKLRAIRWDAVQGDW
-400 LVSTSDGFLRVD
+400 LVSTSEGFLRVD
-412 EDFSQAPKMLATDE
+412 EDFSQAPKMLPDDE

-434 VTVFESDGKGG
+434 VTVWESDGKGG

-460 KSAAN
+460 N
-465 RTSAVDPLLALSLK
+465 HSL
-479 DSANHPSSQIL
+479 NQIL
-490 DYFTGKPSVET
+490 DYFTGKPSEET

-524 VFDFAKGVEDAKG
+524 LFDFAKGVEDAKG
-537 QAVDLAKLQENKNLS
+537 QAVALC
-552 ANPQNLES
+552 
-560 NRQHLYDNDE
+560 NDE
-570 SKTSKNEESMSDLIC
+570 PKTSRNEESMSDLIC

-611 LSDFFVFLSG
+611 LSDLFVFLSG

-627 LLSGYIISR
+627 LLSGYIISH

>member
-1 MLKGHRLDNDKIG
+1 MGIVKIREMM
-14 YMARLKYN
+14 YLCNPKMNVMARLKYN
-22 FTWKKYHFTWKKYH
+22 FTWKKYH
-36 FTWKKYHRWFGLVLS
+36 RWLGLVLS

-75 SRRWLP
+75 SRKWLP
-81 ASYHIKNFNNGVV
+81 ASYYIKNFNNGVV
-94 KGTVVKNQKTASDST
+94 KGTVMKKSAAH
-109 EQSLAVEKN
+109 SL
-118 PSIHANSSESPDS
+118 SSENCDS

-148 TWQDFNRGLPA
+148 TWQDFNAGLPE
-159 SIDERNVRHIVKAK
+159 SIDERNVRHVVKAK

-206 IMDVALGKDSMTV
+206 IMDVALAKDSMTV
-219 VALTRSYV
+219 VALTRSRVFTIVPFVQYGEIV
-227 YKISIFDSC
+227 KI
-236 RLQGKP
+236 GKSSSETYRVESKIIP
-242 AMAKF
+242 APKK
-247 HVGPATVVPPP
+247 
-258 SEDYEPKTTL
+258 YEPKTTL

-312 IRRVKKLA
+312 IRRAKKLA

-365 VPLVLNKLP
+365 VPLVLSKLP

-385 DKLRAIRWDATQGDW
+385 DKLRAIRWDAVQGDW
-400 LVSTSDGFLRVD
+400 LVSTSEGFLRVD
-412 EDFSQAPKMLATDE
+412 EDFSQAPKMLPDDE
-426 CPKLSPMG
+426 CPKSSPMG

-460 KSAAN
+460 N
-465 RTSAVDPLLALSLK
+465 HSL
-479 DSANHPSSQIL
+479 NQIL
-490 DYFTGKPSVET
+490 DYFTGKPSEET
-501 SMIPISDNLV
+501 SMIPISDNL

-516 DFLGGKPL
+516 DFLGGKAL

-537 QAVDLAKLQENKNLS
+537 QAVALC
-552 ANPQNLES
+552 
-560 NRQHLYDNDE
+560 NDE
-570 SKTSKNEESMSDLIC
+570 PKTSRNEESMSDLIG

-611 LSDFFVFLSG
+611 LSDLFVFLSG

-627 LLSGYIISR
+627 LLSGYIISH

>member
-1 MLKGHRLDNDKIG
+1 MGIVKIREMM
-14 YMARLKYN
+14 YLCNPKMNVMTRLKYN
-22 FTWKKYHFTWKKYH
+22 FTWKKYH
-36 FTWKKYHRWFGLVLS
+36 RWLGLVLS

-75 SRRWLP
+75 SRKWLP
-81 ASYHIKNFNNGVV
+81 ASYYIKNFNNGVV
-94 KGTVVKNQKTASDST
+94 KGTVVKKSAVH
-109 EQSLAVEKN
+109 SL
-118 PSIHANSSESPDS
+118 SSENCDS

-148 TWQDFNRGLPA
+148 TWQDFNAGLPE
-159 SIDERNVRHIVKAK
+159 SIDERNVRHVVKAK

-206 IMDVALGKDSMTV
+206 IMDVALAKDSMTV
-219 VALTRSYV
+219 VALTRSRVFTIVPFVQYGEIV
-227 YKISIFDSC
+227 KI
-236 RLQGKP
+236 GKSSSETYRVESKIIP
-242 AMAKF
+242 APKK
-247 HVGPATVVPPP
+247 
-258 SEDYEPKTTL
+258 YEPKTTL

-312 IRRVKKLA
+312 IRRAKKLA

-365 VPLVLNKLP
+365 VPLVLSKLP
-374 QAVGEDGNVWQ
+374 QTVGEDGNVWQ
-385 DKLRAIRWDATQGDW
+385 DKLRAIRWDVVQGDW
-400 LVSTSDGFLRVD
+400 LVSTSEGFLRVD
-412 EDFSQAPKMLATDE
+412 EDFSQAPKMLPDDE

-434 VTVFESDGKGG
+434 VTVWESDGKGG

-460 KSAAN
+460 N
-465 RTSAVDPLLALSLK
+465 HSL
-479 DSANHPSSQIL
+479 NQIL
-490 DYFTGKPSVET
+490 DYFTGKPSEET

-537 QAVDLAKLQENKNLS
+537 QAVALC
-552 ANPQNLES
+552 
-560 NRQHLYDNDE
+560 NDE
-570 SKTSKNEESMSDLIC
+570 PKKSRNEESMSDLIC

-611 LSDFFVFLSG
+611 LSDLFVFLSG

-627 LLSGYIISR
+627 FLSGYIISH

>member
-1 MLKGHRLDNDKIG
+1 MGIVKIREMM
-14 YMARLKYN
+14 YLCNPKMNVMARLKYN
-22 FTWKKYHFTWKKYH
+22 FTWKKYH
-36 FTWKKYHRWFGLVLS
+36 RWLGLVLS

-68 VFSGCEV
+68 ALSGCEV
-75 SRRWLP
+75 SRKWLP

-94 KGTVVKNQKTASDST
+94 KGTVVKKSAAH
-109 EQSLAVEKN
+109 SL
-118 PSIHANSSESPDS
+118 SSENCDS

-148 TWQDFNRGLPA
+148 TWQDFNAGLPE
-159 SIDERNVRHIVKAK
+159 SIDERNVRHVVKAK

-206 IMDVALGKDSMTV
+206 IMDVALAKDSMTV
-219 VALTRSYV
+219 VALTRSRVFTIVPFVQYGEIV
-227 YKISIFDSC
+227 KI
-236 RLQGKP
+236 GKSSSETYRVESKIIP
-242 AMAKF
+242 APKK
-247 HVGPATVVPPP
+247 
-258 SEDYEPKTTL
+258 YEPKTTL

-312 IRRVKKLA
+312 IRRAKKLA

-365 VPLVLNKLP
+365 VQLVLSKLP

-385 DKLRAIRWDATQGDW
+385 DKLRAIRWDAVQGDW
-400 LVSTSDGFLRVD
+400 LVSTSEGFLRVD
-412 EDFSQAPKMLATDE
+412 EDFSQAPKMLPDDE

-434 VTVFESDGKGG
+434 VTVWESDGKGG

-454 YRWNPV
+454 YRWKPV
-460 KSAAN
+460 N
-465 RTSAVDPLLALSLK
+465 HSL
-479 DSANHPSSQIL
+479 NQIL
-490 DYFTGKPSVET
+490 DYFTGKPSEET

-537 QAVDLAKLQENKNLS
+537 QAVALC
-552 ANPQNLES
+552 
-560 NRQHLYDNDE
+560 NDE
-570 SKTSKNEESMSDLIC
+570 PKTSRNEESMSDLIC

-611 LSDFFVFLSG
+611 LSDLFVFLSG

-627 LLSGYIISR
+627 LLSGYIISH

>member
-1 MLKGHRLDNDKIG
+1 MMYLCNPKMNV
-14 YMARLKYN
+14 MARLKYN
-22 FTWKKYHFTWKKYH
+22 

-68 VFSGCEV
+68 AFSGCEV
-75 SRRWLP
+75 SRKWLP

-118 PSIHANSSESPDS
+118 PSVHANSSESPDS
-131 VLAYGCAG
+131 VLVYGCAG
-139 VFLTDSRLS
+139 VFLTDSQLS
-148 TWQDFNRGLPA
+148 TWQDFNAGLPE
-159 SIDERNVRHIVKAK
+159 SIDERNVRHVVKAK

-206 IMDVALGKDSMTV
+206 IMDVALGKNSIQV
-219 VALTRSYV
+219 VALTRSRIFEITPIASNIDVSESPSSLVSSAKGGVSEKSPDIFEKKSGGFSEKVGTFLGKYRV
-227 YKISIFDSC
+227 EAKII
-236 RLQGKP
+236 P
-242 AMAKF
+242 APKN
-247 HVGPATVVPPP
+247 
-258 SEDYEPKTTL
+258 YEPKTTL

-312 IRRVKKLA
+312 IRRAKKVKSEERRVKNSLA
-320 AKARM
+320 AKNRM
-325 KRLGKQFAWN
+325 KRLGKQFSWN

-365 VPLVLNKLP
+365 VPLVLSKLP
-374 QAVGEDGNVWQ
+374 QTVGEDGNVWQ
-385 DKLRAIRWDATQGDW
+385 DKLRAIRWDAVQGDW
-400 LVSTSDGFLRVD
+400 LVSTSEGFLRVD
-412 EDFSQAPKMLATDE
+412 EDFSQAPKMLPDDE

-434 VTVFESDGKGG
+434 VTVWESDGKGG

-460 KSAAN
+460 N
-465 RTSAVDPLLALSLK
+465 HSL
-479 DSANHPSSQIL
+479 NQIL

-537 QAVDLAKLQENKNLS
+537 QAVDLC
-552 ANPQNLES
+552 
-560 NRQHLYDNDE
+560 NDE
-570 SKTSKNEESMSDLIC
+570 AKTSKNEESMSDLIC

-611 LSDFFVFLSG
+611 LSDLFVFLSG

-627 LLSGYIISR
+627 LLSGYIISH

>member
-1 MLKGHRLDNDKIG
+1 MGIVKIREMM
-14 YMARLKYN
+14 YLCNPKMNVMARLKYN
-22 FTWKKYHFTWKKYH
+22 FTWKKYH
-36 FTWKKYHRWFGLVLS
+36 RWLGLVLS

-75 SRRWLP
+75 SRKWLP
-81 ASYHIKNFNNGVV
+81 ASYHVKNFNNGVV
-94 KGTVVKNQKTASDST
+94 KGTVVKKSAAH
-109 EQSLAVEKN
+109 SL
-118 PSIHANSSESPDS
+118 SSENCDS
-131 VLAYGCAG
+131 VLVYGCAG

-148 TWQDFNRGLPA
+148 TWQDFNAGLPE
-159 SIDERNVRHIVKAK
+159 SIDERNVRHVVKAK

-206 IMDVALGKDSMTV
+206 IMDVALAKDSMTV
-219 VALTRSYV
+219 VALTRSRVFTIVPFVQYGEIV
-227 YKISIFDSC
+227 KI
-236 RLQGKP
+236 GKSSSETYRVESKIIP
-242 AMAKF
+242 APKK
-247 HVGPATVVPPP
+247 
-258 SEDYEPKTTL
+258 YEPKTTL

-312 IRRVKKLA
+312 IRRAKKLA

-335 MKWHNKIGYVTIV
+335 MKWHNKIGCVTIV

-365 VPLVLNKLP
+365 VPLVLSKLP

-385 DKLRAIRWDATQGDW
+385 DKLRAIRWDAVQGDW
-400 LVSTSDGFLRVD
+400 LVSTSEGFLRVD
-412 EDFSQAPKMLATDE
+412 EDFSQAPKMLPDDE

-434 VTVFESDGKGG
+434 VTVWESDGKGG

-460 KSAAN
+460 N
-465 RTSAVDPLLALSLK
+465 HSL
-479 DSANHPSSQIL
+479 NQIL
-490 DYFTGKPSVET
+490 DYFTGKPCEET

-537 QAVDLAKLQENKNLS
+537 QAVALC
-552 ANPQNLES
+552 
-560 NRQHLYDNDE
+560 NDE
-570 SKTSKNEESMSDLIC
+570 PKTSRNEESMSDLIC

-611 LSDFFVFLSG
+611 LSDLFVFLSG

-627 LLSGYIISR
+627 LLSGYIISH

-645 LK
+645 LR

>member
-1 MLKGHRLDNDKIG
+1 MGIVKIREMM
-14 YMARLKYN
+14 YLCNPKMNVMARLKYN
-22 FTWKKYHFTWKKYH
+22 FTWKKYH
-36 FTWKKYHRWFGLVLS
+36 RWLGLVLS

-75 SRRWLP
+75 SRKWLP
-81 ASYHIKNFNNGVV
+81 ASYYIKNFNNGVV
-94 KGTVVKNQKTASDST
+94 KGTVVKKSAAH
-109 EQSLAVEKN
+109 SL
-118 PSIHANSSESPDS
+118 SSENCDS
-131 VLAYGCAG
+131 VLVYGCAG

-148 TWQDFNRGLPA
+148 TWQDFNAGLPE
-159 SIDERNVRHIVKAK
+159 SIDERNVRHVVKAK

-206 IMDVALGKDSMTV
+206 IMDVALAKDSMTV
-219 VALTRSYV
+219 VALTRSRVFTIVPFVQYGEIV
-227 YKISIFDSC
+227 KI
-236 RLQGKP
+236 GKSSSETYRVESKIIP
-242 AMAKF
+242 APKK
-247 HVGPATVVPPP
+247 
-258 SEDYEPKTTL
+258 YEPKTTL

-312 IRRVKKLA
+312 IRRAKKLA

-365 VPLVLNKLP
+365 VPLVLSKLP

-385 DKLRAIRWDATQGDW
+385 DKLRAIRWDAVQGDW
-400 LVSTSDGFLRVD
+400 LVSTSEGFLRVD
-412 EDFSQAPKMLATDE
+412 EDFSQAPKMLPDDE

-434 VTVFESDGKGG
+434 VTVWESDGKGG

-460 KSAAN
+460 N
-465 RTSAVDPLLALSLK
+465 HSL
-479 DSANHPSSQIL
+479 NQIL
-490 DYFTGKPSVET
+490 NYFTGKPSEET

-537 QAVDLAKLQENKNLS
+537 QAVALC
-552 ANPQNLES
+552 
-560 NRQHLYDNDE
+560 NDE
-570 SKTSKNEESMSDLIC
+570 PKTSRNEESMSDLIC

-611 LSDFFVFLSG
+611 LSDLFVFLSG

-627 LLSGYIISR
+627 LLSGYIISH

>member
-1 MLKGHRLDNDKIG
+1 
-14 YMARLKYN
+14 MARLKYN
-22 FTWKKYHFTWKKYH
+22 FTWKKC
-36 FTWKKYHRWFGLVLS
+36 HRWFGLVLS

-68 VFSGCEV
+68 AFSGCEV
-75 SRRWLP
+75 SRKWLP

-94 KGTVVKNQKTASDST
+94 KGTVVKKSAAH
-109 EQSLAVEKN
+109 SL
-118 PSIHANSSESPDS
+118 SSENCDS

-148 TWQDFNRGLPA
+148 TWQDFNAGLPE
-159 SIDERNVRHIVKAK
+159 SIDERNVRHVVKAK

-206 IMDVALGKDSMTV
+206 IMDVALAKDSMTV
-219 VALTRSYV
+219 VALTRSRVFTIVPFVQYGEIG
-227 YKISIFDSC
+227 KI
-236 RLQGKP
+236 GKSSSETYRVEAKIIP
-242 AMAKF
+242 APKN
-247 HVGPATVVPPP
+247 
-258 SEDYEPKTTL
+258 YEPKTTL

-312 IRRVKKLA
+312 IRRAKKLA

-365 VPLVLNKLP
+365 VPLVLSKLP

-385 DKLRAIRWDATQGDW
+385 DKLRAIRWDAVQGDW
-400 LVSTSDGFLRVD
+400 LVSTSEGFLRVD
-412 EDFSQAPKMLATDE
+412 EDFSQAPKMLPDDE

-434 VTVFESDGKGG
+434 VTVWESDGKGG

-460 KSAAN
+460 N
-465 RTSAVDPLLALSLK
+465 HSL
-479 DSANHPSSQIL
+479 NQIL
-490 DYFTGKPSVET
+490 DYFTGKPSEET

-537 QAVDLAKLQENKNLS
+537 QAVALC
-552 ANPQNLES
+552 
-560 NRQHLYDNDE
+560 NDE
-570 SKTSKNEESMSDLIC
+570 PKTSRNEESMSDLIC

-611 LSDFFVFLSG
+611 LSDLFVFLSG

-627 LLSGYIISR
+627 LLSGYIISH

>member
-1 MLKGHRLDNDKIG
+1 MGIVKIREMM
-14 YMARLKYN
+14 YLCNPKMNVMARLKYN
-22 FTWKKYHFTWKKYH
+22 FTWKKYH
-36 FTWKKYHRWFGLVLS
+36 RWLGLVLS

-75 SRRWLP
+75 SRKWLP
-81 ASYHIKNFNNGVV
+81 ASYYIKNFNNGVV
-94 KGTVVKNQKTASDST
+94 KGTVVKKSAAH
-109 EQSLAVEKN
+109 SL
-118 PSIHANSSESPDS
+118 SSENCDS
-131 VLAYGCAG
+131 VLVYGCAG

-148 TWQDFNRGLPA
+148 TWQDFNVGLPE
-159 SIDERNVRHIVKAK
+159 SIDERNVRHVVKAK

-206 IMDVALGKDSMTV
+206 IMDVALAKDSMTV
-219 VALTRSYV
+219 VALTRSRVFTIVPFVQYGEIV
-227 YKISIFDSC
+227 KI
-236 RLQGKP
+236 GKSSSETYRVESKIIP
-242 AMAKF
+242 APKK
-247 HVGPATVVPPP
+247 
-258 SEDYEPKTTL
+258 YEPKTTL

-312 IRRVKKLA
+312 IRRAKKLA

-365 VPLVLNKLP
+365 VPLVLSKLP

-385 DKLRAIRWDATQGDW
+385 DKLRAIRWDAVQGDW
-400 LVSTSDGFLRVD
+400 LVSTSEGFLRVD
-412 EDFSQAPKMLATDE
+412 EDFSQAPKMLPDDE

-434 VTVFESDGKGG
+434 VTVWESDGKGG

-460 KSAAN
+460 N
-465 RTSAVDPLLALSLK
+465 HSL
-479 DSANHPSSQIL
+479 NQIL
-490 DYFTGKPSVET
+490 DYFTGKPSEET

-537 QAVDLAKLQENKNLS
+537 QAVALC
-552 ANPQNLES
+552 
-560 NRQHLYDNDE
+560 NDE
-570 SKTSKNEESMSDLIC
+570 PKKSRNEESMSDLIC

-611 LSDFFVFLSG
+611 LSDLFVFLSG

-627 LLSGYIISR
+627 LLSGYIISH

>member
-1 MLKGHRLDNDKIG
+1 MGIVKIREMM
-14 YMARLKYN
+14 YLCNPKMNVMARLKYN
-22 FTWKKYHFTWKKYH
+22 FTWKKYH
-36 FTWKKYHRWFGLVLS
+36 RWLGLVLS

-75 SRRWLP
+75 SRKWLP
-81 ASYHIKNFNNGVV
+81 ASYYIKNFNNGVV
-94 KGTVVKNQKTASDST
+94 KGTVVKKSVAH
-109 EQSLAVEKN
+109 SL
-118 PSIHANSSESPDS
+118 SSENCDS
-131 VLAYGCAG
+131 VLVYGCAG

-148 TWQDFNRGLPA
+148 TWQDFNAGLPE
-159 SIDERNVRHIVKAK
+159 SIDERNVRHVVKAK

-206 IMDVALGKDSMTV
+206 IMDVALAKDSLTV
-219 VALTRSYV
+219 VALTRSRVFTIVPFVQYGEIV
-227 YKISIFDSC
+227 KI
-236 RLQGKP
+236 GKSSSETYRVESKIIP
-242 AMAKF
+242 APKK
-247 HVGPATVVPPP
+247 
-258 SEDYEPKTTL
+258 YEPKTTL

-312 IRRVKKLA
+312 IRRAKKLA

-365 VPLVLNKLP
+365 VPLVLSKLP

-385 DKLRAIRWDATQGDW
+385 DKLRAIRWDAVQGDW
-400 LVSTSDGFLRVD
+400 LVSTSEGFLRVD
-412 EDFSQAPKMLATDE
+412 EDFSQAPKMLPDDE

-434 VTVFESDGKGG
+434 VTVWESDGKGG

-460 KSAAN
+460 N
-465 RTSAVDPLLALSLK
+465 HSL
-479 DSANHPSSQIL
+479 NQIL
-490 DYFTGKPSVET
+490 DYFTGKPSEET

-537 QAVDLAKLQENKNLS
+537 QAVALC
-552 ANPQNLES
+552 
-560 NRQHLYDNDE
+560 NDE
-570 SKTSKNEESMSDLIC
+570 PKKSRNEESMSDLIC

-611 LSDFFVFLSG
+611 LSDLFVFLSG

-627 LLSGYIISR
+627 LLSGYIISH

>member
-1 MLKGHRLDNDKIG
+1 MYLCNSKMNV
-14 YMARLKYN
+14 MARLKYD
-22 FTWKKYHFTWKKYH
+22 
-36 FTWKKYHRWFGLVLS
+36 FTWKKYHRWLGLVLS

-75 SRRWLP
+75 SRKWLP

-94 KGTVVKNQKTASDST
+94 KGTVVKKSAAH
-109 EQSLAVEKN
+109 SL
-118 PSIHANSSESPDS
+118 SSENCDS

-148 TWQDFNRGLPA
+148 TWQDFNAGLPE
-159 SIDERNVRHIVKAK
+159 SIDERNVRHVVKAK

-206 IMDVALGKDSMTV
+206 IMDVALAKDSMTV
-219 VALTRSYV
+219 VALTRSRVFTIVPFVQYGEIV
-227 YKISIFDSC
+227 KI
-236 RLQGKP
+236 GKSSSETYRVESKIIP
-242 AMAKF
+242 APKK
-247 HVGPATVVPPP
+247 
-258 SEDYEPKTTL
+258 YEPKTTL

-312 IRRVKKLA
+312 IRRAKKLA

-365 VPLVLNKLP
+365 VPLVLSKLP
-374 QAVGEDGNVWQ
+374 QTLGEDGNVWQ
-385 DKLRAIRWDATQGDW
+385 DKLRAIRWDAVQGDW
-400 LVSTSDGFLRVD
+400 LVSTSEGFLRVD
-412 EDFSQAPKMLATDE
+412 EGFSQAPKMLPDDE
-426 CPKLSPMG
+426 CPKLSLMG
-434 VTVFESDGKGG
+434 VTVWESDGKGG

-460 KSAAN
+460 N
-465 RTSAVDPLLALSLK
+465 HSL
-479 DSANHPSSQIL
+479 NQIL
-490 DYFTGKPSVET
+490 DYFTGKPSEET

-537 QAVDLAKLQENKNLS
+537 QAVALC
-552 ANPQNLES
+552 
-560 NRQHLYDNDE
+560 NDE
-570 SKTSKNEESMSDLIC
+570 PKKSRNEESMSDLIC

-611 LSDFFVFLSG
+611 LSDLFVFLSG

-627 LLSGYIISR
+627 LLSGYIISH

>member
-1 MLKGHRLDNDKIG
+1 MGIVKIREMM
-14 YMARLKYN
+14 YLCNPKMNVMARLKYN
-22 FTWKKYHFTWKKYH
+22 FTWKKYH
-36 FTWKKYHRWFGLVLS
+36 RWLGLVLS

-56 FCVSG
+56 FSVSG

-75 SRRWLP
+75 SRKWLP
-81 ASYHIKNFNNGVV
+81 ASYHIKNFNNEVV
-94 KGTVVKNQKTASDST
+94 KGTVVKKSAAH
-109 EQSLAVEKN
+109 SL
-118 PSIHANSSESPDS
+118 SSENCDS

-148 TWQDFNRGLPA
+148 TWQDFNAGLPE
-159 SIDERNVRHIVKAK
+159 SIDERNVRHVVKAK

-206 IMDVALGKDSMTV
+206 IMDVALAKDSMTV
-219 VALTRSYV
+219 VALTRSRVFTIVPFVQYGEIV
-227 YKISIFDSC
+227 KI
-236 RLQGKP
+236 GKSSSETYRVESKIIP
-242 AMAKF
+242 APKK
-247 HVGPATVVPPP
+247 
-258 SEDYEPKTTL
+258 YEPKTTL

-312 IRRVKKLA
+312 IRRAKKLA

-365 VPLVLNKLP
+365 VPLVLSKLP

-385 DKLRAIRWDATQGDW
+385 DKLRAIRWDAVQGDW
-400 LVSTSDGFLRVD
+400 LVSTSEGFLRVD
-412 EDFSQAPKMLATDE
+412 EDFSQAPKMLPDGE

-434 VTVFESDGKGG
+434 VTVWESDGKGG

-454 YRWNPV
+454 YRWKPV
-460 KSAAN
+460 N
-465 RTSAVDPLLALSLK
+465 HSL
-479 DSANHPSSQIL
+479 NQIL
-490 DYFTGKPSVET
+490 DYFTGKPSEET

-537 QAVDLAKLQENKNLS
+537 QAVALC
-552 ANPQNLES
+552 
-560 NRQHLYDNDE
+560 NDE
-570 SKTSKNEESMSDLIC
+570 PKTSRNEESMSDLIC

-611 LSDFFVFLSG
+611 LSDLFVFLSG

-627 LLSGYIISR
+627 LLSGYIISH

-645 LK
+645 LR

>member
-1 MLKGHRLDNDKIG
+1 MYLCNPKMNV
-14 YMARLKYN
+14 MARLKYN
-22 FTWKKYHFTWKKYH
+22 FTWKKYH
-36 FTWKKYHRWFGLVLS
+36 RWLGLVLS

-75 SRRWLP
+75 SRKWLP
-81 ASYHIKNFNNGVV
+81 ASYYIKNFNNGVV
-94 KGTVVKNQKTASDST
+94 KGTLVKKSAAH
-109 EQSLAVEKN
+109 SL
-118 PSIHANSSESPDS
+118 SSENCDS
-131 VLAYGCAG
+131 VLVYGCAG

-148 TWQDFNRGLPA
+148 TWQDFNAGLPE
-159 SIDERNVRHIVKAK
+159 SIDERNVRHVVKAK

-206 IMDVALGKDSMTV
+206 IMDVALAKDSMTV
-219 VALTRSYV
+219 VALTRSRVFTIVPFVQYGEIV
-227 YKISIFDSC
+227 KI
-236 RLQGKP
+236 GKSSSETYRVESKIIP
-242 AMAKF
+242 APKK
-247 HVGPATVVPPP
+247 
-258 SEDYEPKTTL
+258 YEPKTTL

-312 IRRVKKLA
+312 IRRAKKLA

-365 VPLVLNKLP
+365 VPLVLSKLP

-385 DKLRAIRWDATQGDW
+385 DKLRAIRWDAVQGDW
-400 LVSTSDGFLRVD
+400 LVSTSEGFLRVD
-412 EDFSQAPKMLATDE
+412 EDFSQAPKMLPDDE

-434 VTVFESDGKGG
+434 VTVWESDGKGG

-460 KSAAN
+460 N
-465 RTSAVDPLLALSLK
+465 HSL
-479 DSANHPSSQIL
+479 NQIL
-490 DYFTGKPSVET
+490 DYFTGKPSEET

-537 QAVDLAKLQENKNLS
+537 QAVALC
-552 ANPQNLES
+552 
-560 NRQHLYDNDE
+560 NDE
-570 SKTSKNEESMSDLIC
+570 PKKSRNEESMSDLIC

-611 LSDFFVFLSG
+611 LSDLFVFLSG

-627 LLSGYIISR
+627 FLSGYIISH

>member
-1 MLKGHRLDNDKIG
+1 MGIVKIREMM
-14 YMARLKYN
+14 YLCNPKMNVMARLKYN
-22 FTWKKYHFTWKKYH
+22 FTWKKYH
-36 FTWKKYHRWFGLVLS
+36 RWLGLVLS

-75 SRRWLP
+75 SRKWLP
-81 ASYHIKNFNNGVV
+81 ASYYIKNFNNGVV
-94 KGTVVKNQKTASDST
+94 KGTVMKKSAAH
-109 EQSLAVEKN
+109 SL
-118 PSIHANSSESPDS
+118 SSENCDS

-148 TWQDFNRGLPA
+148 TWQDFNAGLPE
-159 SIDERNVRHIVKAK
+159 SIDERNVRHVVKAK

-206 IMDVALGKDSMTV
+206 IMDVALAKDSMTV
-219 VALTRSYV
+219 VALTRSRVFTIVPFVQYGEIV
-227 YKISIFDSC
+227 KI
-236 RLQGKP
+236 GKSSSETYRVESKIIP
-242 AMAKF
+242 APKK
-247 HVGPATVVPPP
+247 
-258 SEDYEPKTTL
+258 YEPKTTL

-312 IRRVKKLA
+312 IRRAKKLA

-365 VPLVLNKLP
+365 VPLVLSKLP

-385 DKLRAIRWDATQGDW
+385 DKLRAIRWDAVQGDW
-400 LVSTSDGFLRVD
+400 LVSTSEGFLRVD
-412 EDFSQAPKMLATDE
+412 EDFSQAPKMLPDDE

-460 KSAAN
+460 N
-465 RTSAVDPLLALSLK
+465 HSL
-479 DSANHPSSQIL
+479 NQIL
-490 DYFTGKPSVET
+490 DYFTGKPSEET

-537 QAVDLAKLQENKNLS
+537 QAVALC
-552 ANPQNLES
+552 
-560 NRQHLYDNDE
+560 NDE
-570 SKTSKNEESMSDLIC
+570 PKTSRNEESMSDLIC

-611 LSDFFVFLSG
+611 LSDLFVFLSG
-621 LLITLV
+621 LLIILV
-627 LLSGYIISR
+627 LLSGYIISH

>member
-1 MLKGHRLDNDKIG
+1 
-14 YMARLKYN
+14 MARLKYN
-22 FTWKKYHFTWKKYH
+22 

-75 SRRWLP
+75 SRKWLP

-94 KGTVVKNQKTASDST
+94 KGTVVKNSGSLAISEGFSDSI
-109 EQSLAVEKN
+109 LV
-118 PSIHANSSESPDS
+118 
-131 VLAYGCAG
+131 YGCAG
-139 VFLTDSRLS
+139 VFLTDYQLS
-148 TWQDFNRGLPA
+148 TWQDFNAGLPK
-159 SIDERNVRHIVKAK
+159 SIDERNVRHLVQAR

-191 SHRWKKVELPGNEER
+191 AQQWKKVELPGNEER
-206 IMDVALGKDSMTV
+206 IMDVALGKNSIQV
-219 VALTRSYV
+219 VALTRSRMFEITPIASNIDVSESPSSLASSAKGGVSEKSPDIFEKKSGGFSEKVGTFLGKYRV
-227 YKISIFDSC
+227 EAKII
-236 RLQGKP
+236 P
-242 AMAKF
+242 APKN
-247 HVGPATVVPPP
+247 
-258 SEDYEPKTTL
+258 YEPKTTL

-312 IRRVKKLA
+312 IRRAKKLA

-365 VPLVLNKLP
+365 VPLVLSKLP

-385 DKLRAIRWDATQGDW
+385 DKLRAIRWDAVQGDW
-400 LVSTSDGFLRVD
+400 LVSTSEGFLRVD
-412 EDFSQAPKMLATDE
+412 EDFSQAPKMLPDDE

-434 VTVFESDGKGG
+434 VTVWESDGKGG

-460 KSAAN
+460 
-465 RTSAVDPLLALSLK
+465 
-479 DSANHPSSQIL
+479 NHKSQIL
-490 DYFTGKPSVET
+490 DYFTNEPCVET
-501 SMIPISDNLV
+501 SMIPISDNLI

-516 DFLGGKPL
+516 DLFDREPM

-537 QAVDLAKLQENKNLS
+537 QVINIL
-552 ANPQNLES
+552 
-560 NRQHLYDNDE
+560 DE
-570 SKTSKNEESMSDLIC
+570 KDAMSDLIC

-611 LSDFFVFLSG
+611 LSDLFVFLSG

-627 LLSGYIISR
+627 LLSGYIISH

>member
-1 MLKGHRLDNDKIG
+1 MGIVKIREMM
-14 YMARLKYN
+14 YLCNPKMNVMARLKYN
-22 FTWKKYHFTWKKYH
+22 FTWKKYH
-36 FTWKKYHRWFGLVLS
+36 RWLGLVLS

-75 SRRWLP
+75 SRKWLP

-94 KGTVVKNQKTASDST
+94 KGTVVKKSAAH
-109 EQSLAVEKN
+109 SL
-118 PSIHANSSESPDS
+118 SSENCDS

-148 TWQDFNRGLPA
+148 TWQDFNAGLPE
-159 SIDERNVRHIVKAK
+159 SIDERNVRHVVKAK

-206 IMDVALGKDSMTV
+206 IMDVALAKDSMTV
-219 VALTRSYV
+219 VALTRSRVFTIVPFVQYGEIV
-227 YKISIFDSC
+227 KI
-236 RLQGKP
+236 GKSSSETYRVESKIIP
-242 AMAKF
+242 APKK
-247 HVGPATVVPPP
+247 
-258 SEDYEPKTTL
+258 YEPKTTL

-312 IRRVKKLA
+312 IRRAKKLA

-365 VPLVLNKLP
+365 VPLVLSKLP

-385 DKLRAIRWDATQGDW
+385 DKLRAIRWDAVQGDW
-400 LVSTSDGFLRVD
+400 LVSTSEGFLRVD
-412 EDFSQAPKMLATDE
+412 EDFSQAPKMLPDDE

-434 VTVFESDGKGG
+434 VTVWESDGKGG

-460 KSAAN
+460 
-465 RTSAVDPLLALSLK
+465 
-479 DSANHPSSQIL
+479 NHKSQIL
-490 DYFTGKPSVET
+490 DYFTNEPCVET
-501 SMIPISDNLV
+501 SMIPISDNLI

-516 DFLGGKPL
+516 DLFDREPM

-537 QAVDLAKLQENKNLS
+537 QVINIL
-552 ANPQNLES
+552 
-560 NRQHLYDNDE
+560 DE
-570 SKTSKNEESMSDLIC
+570 KDAMSDLIC

-611 LSDFFVFLSG
+611 LSDLF
-621 LLITLV
+621 V
-627 LLSGYIISR
+627 LLSGYIISH

>member
-1 MLKGHRLDNDKIG
+1 MGIVKIG
-14 YMARLKYN
+14 ELLYLCRPKMNEMARMKYN
-22 FTWKKYHFTWKKYH
+22 I
-36 FTWKKYHRWFGLVLS
+36 TWKKYHRWFGLVLS

-68 VFSGCEV
+68 AFSGCDV
-75 SRRWLP
+75 SRKRLP
-81 ASYHIKNFNNGVV
+81 SSYHIKDFNNGIV
-94 KGTVVKNQKTASDST
+94 KGTVVKNASAQSAAVDKSYIAQSAAIDEGDSI
-109 EQSLAVEKN
+109 LV
-118 PSIHANSSESPDS
+118 
-131 VLAYGCAG
+131 YGCAG
-139 VFLTDSRLS
+139 VFLTDSHLS
-148 TWQDFNRGLPA
+148 TWQDFNRGLPK
-159 SIDERNVRHIVKAK
+159 SIDERNVRHLVKAK
-173 DGSLWCAA
+173 NGSLWCAA

-191 SHRWKKVELPGNEER
+191 SRQWKKVELLGNEER
-206 IMDVALGKDSMTV
+206 IMDVALGKDSITV
-219 VALTRSYV
+219 VALTRSRVFTMIPFVQYGEIG
-227 YKISIFDSC
+227 KI
-236 RLQGKP
+236 GKSSSETYRVESKIIP
-242 AMAKF
+242 
-247 HVGPATVVPPP
+247 VPKN
-258 SEDYEPKTTL
+258 YEPKTTL

-282 LPGKLVVDA
+282 LLGKLVVDA

-303 ILLFILPYG
+303 IILFILPYS
-312 IRRVKKLA
+312 IRRAKNLA

-365 VPLVLNKLP
+365 VPLVLSKLP

-385 DKLRAIRWDATQGDW
+385 DKLRAIRWDAAQGDW
-400 LVSTSDGFLRVD
+400 LVSTSEGFLRVD
-412 EDFSQAPKMLATDE
+412 ENFANAPKMLPVDE

-434 VTVFESDGKGG
+434 VTVWESDDKGG
-445 WIVGSFRGI
+445 WIIGSFRGI

-460 KSAAN
+460 N
-465 RTSAVDPLLALSLK
+465 HSL
-479 DSANHPSSQIL
+479 NQIL

-516 DFLGGKPL
+516 DFLGGQPL

-537 QAVDLAKLQENKNLS
+537 QAVDLCK
-552 ANPQNLES
+552 
-560 NRQHLYDNDE
+560 DE
-570 SKTSKNEESMSDLIC
+570 TKTSKNEESMSDLIC

-611 LSDFFVFLSG
+611 LSDLFVFLSG

-627 LLSGYIISR
+627 LLSGYIISH